1 MKKLLI
7 GLMLAAASGL
17 AACEPQ
23 SEQGKLR
30 KDMNGMILG
39 DDTKPTQ
46 SLYVGVGDTATQLME
61 RNPYLKQFKLSDQEE
76 LRLPLMTKLDVHYD
90 DSDMKLDVGCAFTT
104 NIDGSKRFPGA
115 AFIGIKLCEQPLND
129 WKPALRRAAEL
140 MHQLE
145 QRNPQVQNLRALY
158 ARATD
163 AELQKIGGNS
173 LRKSQ
178 HDLYALLTIEEADA
192 KFGQEAE
199 KGNAEI
205 LSGGQTN
212 TYARVGMYAGS
223 KMLFTI
229 GISKV
234 ANFGGDNL
242 TEDQRRTMRYEVT
255 MSFRLRNDVDAKSI
269 RQ

>member
-61 RNPYLKQFKLSDQEE
+61 RNPYLKQFRLSDQEE

-104 NIDGSKRFPGA
+104 NIDGSKRFLGA

-129 WKPALRRAAEL
+129 WKPALQRAAEI
-140 MHQLE
+140 MRHLE
-145 QRNPQVQNLRALY
+145 QQSPQVKNLRDFYIHASEP
-158 ARATD
+158 
-163 AELQKIGGNS
+163 ELQRLGGEIWQRS
-173 LRKSQ
+173 THDMDMLRTL
-178 HDLYALLTIEEADA
+178 DEANA
-192 KFGQEAE
+192 KFSGEASR
-199 KGNAEI
+199 GNEEI
-205 LSGGQTN
+205 LSGNRRN
-212 TYARVGMYAGS
+212 TYAFVGIYMGKYS
-223 KMLFTI
+223 IFEI
-229 GISKV
+229 GVSKV

-255 MSFRLRNDVDAKSI
+255 VSIRLRNDVDAKSI